1 MGLPISPTRCDPS
14 PINRRTNMTKM
25 SELHPNLDDD
35 RDRNRAR
42 SRRTPWLAYPLHE
55 RWRSM
60 RPAVFSLLLIGCV
73 IPPSLSADNQD
84 AGLNSPPAILSVH
97 SDQVELSE
105 PGPVTQA
112 RGTGELVVS
121 MVDTDIGDTL
131 FVRVYVN
138 YTISDPTAARASCTA
153 AANQSAK
160 RSCTA
165 DLRGL
170 CLAGDVGMG
179 PHDIDMAVLVFDR
192 ELLDM
197 GTPAFQAMPPDGLTT
212 GKFYHLICVE
222 P

>member
-1 MGLPISPTRCDPS
+1 MGPISRTRCDPS
-14 PINRRTNMTKM
+14 QIASHTNMTKM
-25 SELHPNLDDD
+25 SEPTPNVVGDGAV
-35 RDRNRAR
+35 NRAR
-42 SRRTPWLAYPLHE
+42 SRRSPWLAYPLHGH
-55 RWRSM
+55 RGSM
-60 RPAVFSLLLIGCV
+60 RAAVFSLMLIGCV

-84 AGLNSPPAILSVH
+84 AGLNSPPAITSVH

-121 MVDTDIGDTL
+121 MIDTDIGDTL
-131 FVRVYVN
+131 FLRVYVG
-138 YTISDPTAARASCTA
+138 YTISNPTAARASCTA
-153 AANQSAK
+153 APNQSAK

-170 CLAGDVGMG
+170 CLAEDVGQNAL
-179 PHDIDMAVLVFDR
+179 DMSVLVFDR
-192 ELLDM
+192 ELLDT

>member
-1 MGLPISPTRCDPS
+1 MGPISRTRCDPGQ
-14 PINRRTNMTKM
+14 IARRTNMTKM
-25 SELHPNLDDD
+25 SEPTPNVVGTGAD
-35 RDRNRAR
+35 NRAR
-42 SRRTPWLAYPLHE
+42 SRRSAWLAYPLHE
-55 RWRSM
+55 RLPM
-60 RPAVFSLLLIGCV
+60 RAAVFSLLLIGCV

-84 AGLNSPPAILSVH
+84 AGTNSPPAITSVH

-121 MVDTDIGDTL
+121 MIDTDIGDTL

-138 YTISDPTAARASCTA
+138 YTINNPTAARASCTA
-153 AANQSAK
+153 APNQSAK

-170 CLAGDVGMG
+170 CLAADVITSSTT
-179 PHDIDMAVLVFDR
+179 PLDMTVLVFDR
-192 ELLDM
+192 ELLDD

>member
-1 MGLPISPTRCDPS
+1 
-14 PINRRTNMTKM
+14 MTEM
-25 SELHPNLDDD
+25 SEPHPSLVDD
-35 RDRNRAR
+35 RGGNRAR
-42 SRRTPWLAYPLHE
+42 SRRSRRLAYPLHE
-55 RWRSM
+55 RMRSM
-60 RPAVFSLLLIGCV
+60 GPAVFSLLLIGCV

-121 MVDTDIGDTL
+121 LIDTDIGDTL

-138 YTISDPTAARASCTA
+138 YTISNPTAARASCTA
-153 AANQSAK
+153 APNQSAK

-170 CLAGDVGMG
+170 CLAEDVGNTL
-179 PHDIDMAVLVFDR
+179 DMSVLVFDR
-192 ELLDM
+192 ELLDD

-212 GKFYHLICVE
+212 GKFYHLLCVE

>member
-1 MGLPISPTRCDPS
+1 MGPISRTRCDPDQ
-14 PINRRTNMTKM
+14 IQRRTNMTEM
-25 SELHPNLDDD
+25 SESNPNVVSGGAV
-35 RDRNRAR
+35 NRVI
-42 SRRTPWLAYPLHE
+42 SRRSPWLAYPLHE
-55 RWRSM
+55 RCGSM
-60 RPAVFSLLLIGCV
+60 RAAVFSLMLIGCV

-84 AGLNSPPAILSVH
+84 AGLNSPPAIISVH

-121 MVDTDIGDTL
+121 LIDTDIGDTL
-131 FVRVYVN
+131 FVRVYVDYKLAN
-138 YTISDPTAARASCTA
+138 PTAARASCTA
-153 AANQSAK
+153 ASNQSAK

-170 CLAGDVGMG
+170 CLAEDVISSSTT
-179 PHDIDMAVLVFDR
+179 PLDMSVLVFDR
-192 ELLDM
+192 ELLDD

>member
-1 MGLPISPTRCDPS
+1 MGPISRTRCDPS
-14 PINRRTNMTKM
+14 PIANMTEM
-25 SELHPNLDDD
+25 SEPHPNRLDE
-35 RDRNRAR
+35 RDGNRAR
-42 SRRTPWLAYPLHE
+42 SRRSPSLAYRLHE

-60 RPAVFSLLLIGCV
+60 GPAVFSLLLIGCV

-84 AGLNSPPAILSVH
+84 AGLNSPPAITSVH

-121 MVDTDIGDTL
+121 MIDTDIGDTL

-138 YTISDPTAARASCTA
+138 YTISNPTAARASCTA
-153 AANQSAK
+153 APNQSAK

-170 CLAGDVGMG
+170 CLEGDVH
-179 PHDIDMAVLVFDR
+179 PEPLDMSVLVFDR

-197 GTPAFQAMPPDGLTT
+197 DIPAFQAMPPDGLTT
-212 GKFYHLICVE
+212 GRFYHLICVE